1 MNVLDETMLRM
12 KWMICLCF
20 FGVMLTSVSSIAQTQ
35 DESSVNIHLTITEPD
50 DPQTP
55 KQVFAALSQKIQSK
69 EPALLRC
76 QIRFTPERNFATLL
90 FYPIFLNWLRT
101 PDHLVSFKAEGKALR
116 VLEHLKKFLNHKP
129 KYAKR
134 VDFELSI
141 NESLDHVIV
150 EAVFEFQSSTRKQQK
165 SSESFIKR
173 LTRHLKRMER
183 GADEIILELMD
194 ETTRAKK

>member
-1 MNVLDETMLRM
+1 MLRLQ
-12 KWMICLCF
+12 WMICFCLI
-20 FGVMLTSVSSIAQTQ
+20 GALAAPVSSIAQLS
-35 DESSVNIHLTITEPD
+35 DSDSVNIYLTITEPD
-50 DPQTP
+50 TSQTP
-55 KQVFAALSQKIQSK
+55 KQVITALSLKIQSN

-90 FYPIFLNWLRT
+90 FYPIFLNWLNT

-116 VLEHLKKFLNHKP
+116 VLEHLKKFLNRKP

-134 VDFELSI
+134 IDFELNI
-141 NESLDHVIV
+141 NESLDYVVV
-150 EAVFEFQSSTRKQQK
+150 EAVFEFQSSNKKQQK
-165 SSESFIKR
+165 SSEAFIKS